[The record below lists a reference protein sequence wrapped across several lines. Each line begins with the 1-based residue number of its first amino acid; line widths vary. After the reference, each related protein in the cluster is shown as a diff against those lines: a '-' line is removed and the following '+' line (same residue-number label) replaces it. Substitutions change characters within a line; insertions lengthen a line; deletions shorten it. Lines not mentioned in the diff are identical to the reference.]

1 MMRDHPH
8 LAPVRSRQDEIQRLG
23 RLVERRH
30 LRRREGVLV
39 VEGPHALEEAVAAGA
54 AVETVFVAAGAPR
67 ADEHRRLVA
76 RAAAGG
82 ALVVELTLREL
93 GRVADAVTP
102 QPLLAVV
109 ASPEVTL
116 ADAVASITAHGVGLV
131 GAAVRDPGNVGTMI
145 RSAEAAGVGA
155 VVFCDG
161 CADVTSPKVVRSSAG
176 SLFHVPVSADA
187 GTAADVL
194 AVLRNAGIRI
204 VGTSADRPGA
214 LPLDDLPLDVPTAF
228 VLSNEARG
236 LDDEPDAE
244 ALVDSWVTIP
254 MAGRTE
260 SLNVAMAATVLV
272 FEAARRRRAGSS
284 TITHPATPVPSARIG
299 ARAPRRPP
307 RPRS

>member
-1 MMRDHPH
+1 MRDHPH
-8 LAPVRSRQDEIQRLG
+8 LAPVRSRQDEVQHLA
-23 RLVERRH
+23 RLVERRSA
-30 LRRREGVLV
+30 RRREGVLV
-39 VEGPHALEEAVAAGA
+39 VEGPHALEEAIAAGA
-54 AVETVFVAAGAPR
+54 TVETVFVASGAPR

-82 ALVVELTLREL
+82 AVVIELTPREL

-109 ASPEVTL
+109 ASPEVAL
-116 ADAVASITAHGVGLV
+116 AEAVASIAAHGIGLV
-131 GAAVRDPGNVGTMI
+131 GAGVRDPGNIGTMI

-187 GTAADVL
+187 GPAAEVL
-194 AVLRNAGIRI
+194 AALRAAGTWV

-236 LDDEPDAE
+236 LDDEPGAE
-244 ALVDSWVTIP
+244 ALVDTWVTIP

-272 FEAARRRRAGSS
+272 FEAARRRRAGSPAV
-284 TITHPATPVPSARIG
+284 THPATPVASARIG